1 MGVIIMKFKWMM
13 LAVFLVCLFA
23 ISAVGAADNATN
35 DTGLAENTAN
45 ETIIENQIID
55 DSDSD
60 MKSAGNSLE
69 ISDFPDDELKGEEV
83 NLTVEHKK
91 IMTKDDRLDV
101 SLSELDGI
109 ISILVDGKEVYHDD
123 DFWFG
128 SFSLEDLYLEG
139 DYGNHTLEVKYL
151 GNRYN
156 PTSYNSTFY
165 YSYVDLYADSD
176 GYINIDSEEEMSA
189 KLYLDGDLIYDGK
202 IDEYTTV
209 SSKKLYLGY
218 IPNYTIV
225 TSGKGKYKSI
235 TLTGAL
241 DYRVSP
247 EIDVPSIVGKGDNR
261 YIEVTMPPDANGNLK
276 VYLNDIDVNASFE
289 NGKSIIPL
297 NGLDIGEYDVH
308 ITYDSDIKYGSYDYD
323 YYNMKVTYNPHFKIT
338 LPTVAYLTDST
349 ITFTGSKD
357 VEGKISIYV
366 DWSDKIFK
374 GDYKNGIAK
383 IKIFDEH
390 SGPKTYSYKFEGMY
404 NGEKFEY
411 DGQFNVTLIL
421 CDVLLPKTV
430 YSELPFEATFTGPQS
445 MNGYLDCSYGSG
457 GNVKKGKATL
467 TIDGLKAGVKTIDYY
482 FTDSNGN
489 NFYRSSFNVDVIKLP
504 INVSLPKTVYAGH
517 SFKATFIGPQ
527 SMNGAIISS
536 YFKDDY
542 VNVRKGKATMTVNG
556 LKAGVKTIDYYFTDS
571 KGHTVYLSFKV
582 NVIKPPIIK
591 ANDFKKMY
599 SSKKVYQIRIKDGN
613 GKYVGAGK
621 KVKFVF
627 YPSIIYDFDLVNRK
641 PITKIS
647 KTDKNGYVKA
657 DFNLKPG
664 EYKVKIKYKTETVT
678 KKYIVNCIIK
688 VNEIINPNLKK
699 TGKASVTAK
708 KFVFG
713 ATLKKVDGKYLAGK
727 KVKMTFYRQYYN
739 GKLNHHYYGKL
750 SKMKTV
756 TLKTNKKGIAKIIY
770 KNLPFKVTKNQLEGE
785 TILVALTYLKE
796 TRWVNLQV
804 YSLSPKRYYF
814 S

>member
-1 MGVIIMKFKWMM
+1 MKFKWMM

-35 DTGLAENTAN
+35 DTGLAEKTVDEAVIDNG
-45 ETIIENQIID
+45 IID

-60 MKSAGNSLE
+60 MKSAGDSLE
-69 ISDFPDDELKGEEV
+69 ISDFPDDELNGEDV

-91 IMTKDDRLDV
+91 IMTKYDRLDV

-151 GNRYN
+151 GNQYN

-247 EIDVPSIVGKGDNR
+247 EIDVPSTVGKGDDK
-261 YIEVTMPPDANGNLK
+261 YIKVTMAPDANGNLK

-289 NGKSIIPL
+289 NGKSVIPL
-297 NGLDIGEYDVH
+297 NGLDIGDYDVH
-308 ITYDSDIKYGSYDYD
+308 IIYDSDGKYESYDGD
-323 YYNMKVTYNPHFKIT
+323 YYHVKVTYNPDFKIT
-338 LPTVAYLTDST
+338 IPSVAYLTDST
-349 ITFTGSKD
+349 VTFTGSKD

-430 YSELPFEATFTGPQS
+430 YAGHSFKATFTGPQS
-445 MNGYLDCSYGSG
+445 MNGYLDCSYGYG

-467 TIDGLKAGVKTIDYY
+467 TIDGLKAGVKTIKYD
-482 FTDSNGN
+482 
-489 NFYRSSFNVDVIKLP
+489 
-504 INVSLPKTVYAGH
+504 
-517 SFKATFIGPQ
+517 
-527 SMNGAIISS
+527 
-536 YFKDDY
+536 
-542 VNVRKGKATMTVNG
+542 
-556 LKAGVKTIDYYFTDS
+556 FTDS
-571 KGHTVYLSFKV
+571 KGNIFYSSFKV
-582 NVIKPPIIK
+582 NVIKPPVIK

-599 SSKKVYQIRIKDGN
+599 SSKKAYTVRILNNQSKSI
-613 GKYVGAGK
+613 GAGK
-621 KVKFVF
+621 TVTFYLYKAGKVAA
-627 YPSIIYDFDLVNRK
+627 
-641 PITKIS
+641 TKTS
-647 KTDKNGYVKA
+647 KTDSRGYAKVN
-657 DFNLKPG
+657 FNVVAG
-664 EYKVKIKYKTETVT
+664 TYKVKTKYGPTAVT
-678 KKYIVNCIIK
+678 KKYTVKPILSFKEVHK
-688 VNEIINPNLKK
+688 YKYFRSGL
-699 TGKASVTAK
+699 SQLVTAK
-708 KFVFG
+708 NFVFQ
-713 ATLKKVDGKYLAGK
+713 AALKKVDGKYLKGK
-727 KVKMTFYRQYYN
+727 KVQITFYRQNKN
-739 GKLNHHYYGKL
+739 GKLFKAYSTTKKTD
-750 SKMKTV
+750 SKGVVKFTY
-756 TLKTNKKGIAKIIY
+756 NR
-770 KNLPFKVTKNQLEGE
+770 LPFKISSRELEGLL
-785 TILVALTYLKE
+785 IGVKISYQKE
-796 TRWVNLQV
+796 NKWGTLNVGSQ
-804 YSLSPKRYYF
+804 SPPKYYF
-814 S
+814 LDGW

>member
-23 ISAVGAADNATN
+23 ISAVSAADNATN
-35 DTGLAENTAN
+35 DTGLAEKTAD
-45 ETIIENQIID
+45 EAIIDNQIID

-60 MKSAGNSLE
+60 MKSAGDSLE
-69 ISDFPDDELKGEEV
+69 ISDFPDDELKGADV

-91 IMTKDDRLDV
+91 VMTKYDRLDV

-151 GNRYN
+151 GNQYN

-247 EIDVPSIVGKGDNR
+247 EIDVPSTVGKGDDKF
-261 YIEVTMPPDANGNLK
+261 IKVTLPPDANGNLK

-289 NGKSIIPL
+289 NGKSVIPL
-297 NGLDIGEYDVH
+297 NGLDIGDYDVH
-308 ITYDSDIKYGSYDYD
+308 IIYDSDGKYESYDGD
-323 YYNMKVTYNPHFKIT
+323 YYHVKVTYNPHFKIT
-338 LPTVAYLTDST
+338 IPSVAYLTDST
-349 ITFTGSKD
+349 VTFTGSKD

-390 SGPKTYSYKFEGMY
+390 SGPKTYSYKFEGTY

-411 DGQFNVTLIL
+411 NGEFKVTLT
-421 CDVLLPKTV
+421 LLT
-430 YSELPFEATFTGPQS
+430 
-445 MNGYLDCSYGSG
+445 
-457 GNVKKGKATL
+457 
-467 TIDGLKAGVKTIDYY
+467 
-482 FTDSNGN
+482 
-489 NFYRSSFNVDVIKLP
+489 
-504 INVSLPKTVYAGH
+504 VSLPKTVYAGH

-527 SMNGAIISS
+527 SMNGFLDTS
-536 YFKDDY
+536 YGEYGTD
-542 VNVRKGKATMTVNG
+542 VRDGKATLTIKS
-556 LKAGVKTIDYYFTDS
+556 LKAGVKTIKYDFTDS
-571 KGHTVYLSFKV
+571 KGNIFYSSFKV
-582 NVIKPPIIK
+582 NVIKPPVIK

-599 SSKKVYQIRIKDGN
+599 SSKKAYTVRILNNQSKSI
-613 GKYVGAGK
+613 GAGK
-621 KVKFVF
+621 TVTFYLYKAGKVAA
-627 YPSIIYDFDLVNRK
+627 
-641 PITKIS
+641 TKTS
-647 KTDKNGYVKA
+647 KTDSRGYAKVNFNVVAGTYNVKT
-657 DFNLKPG
+657 
-664 EYKVKIKYKTETVT
+664 KYGPTAVT
-678 KKYIVNCIIK
+678 KKYTVKPILSFKEVHK
-688 VNEIINPNLKK
+688 YKYFRSGL
-699 TGKASVTAK
+699 SQLVTAK
-708 KFVFG
+708 NFVFL
-713 ATLKKVDGKYLAGK
+713 AALKKVDGKYLKGK
-727 KVKMTFYRQYYN
+727 KVQITFYRQNKN
-739 GKLNHHYYGKL
+739 GKLFKAYSTTKKTD
-750 SKMKTV
+750 SKGVVKFTY
-756 TLKTNKKGIAKIIY
+756 NR
-770 KNLPFKVTKNQLEGE
+770 LPFKISSSELEGLL
-785 TILVALTYLKE
+785 IGVKISYQKE
-796 TRWVNLQV
+796 NKWGTLNVGSQ
-804 YSLSPKRYYF
+804 SPPKYYF
-814 S
+814 LDGW

>member
-1 MGVIIMKFKWMM
+1 MKFKWMM

-23 ISAVGAADNATN
+23 ISAVSAADNATN
-35 DTGLAENTAN
+35 DTGLAEKTAD
-45 ETIIENQIID
+45 EAIIDNQIID

-60 MKSAGNSLE
+60 MKSAGDSLE
-69 ISDFPDDELKGEEV
+69 ISDFPDDELKGADV

-91 IMTKDDRLDV
+91 VMTKYDRLDV
-101 SLSELDGI
+101 SLSEWHGI

-123 DFWFG
+123 YFWFK

-151 GNRYN
+151 GNQYN

-247 EIDVPSIVGKGDNR
+247 EIDVPSTVGKGDDK
-261 YIEVTMPPDANGNLK
+261 YIKVTLPPDANGNLK

-289 NGKSIIPL
+289 NGKSVISL
-297 NGLDIGEYDVH
+297 NGLDIGDYNVR
-308 ITYDSDIKYGSYDYD
+308 IVYDSDIKYGSYDGD
-323 YYNMKVTYNPHFKIT
+323 YYHVKVTYNPHFKIT
-338 LPTVAYLTDST
+338 IPSVAYLTDST
-349 ITFTGSKD
+349 VTFTGSKD

-430 YSELPFEATFTGPQS
+430 YAGHSFKATFTGPQS
-445 MNGYLDCSYGSG
+445 MNGYLDCSYGYG

-467 TIDGLKAGVKTIDYY
+467 TIDGLKAGVKTIKYD
-482 FTDSNGN
+482 
-489 NFYRSSFNVDVIKLP
+489 
-504 INVSLPKTVYAGH
+504 
-517 SFKATFIGPQ
+517 
-527 SMNGAIISS
+527 
-536 YFKDDY
+536 
-542 VNVRKGKATMTVNG
+542 
-556 LKAGVKTIDYYFTDS
+556 FTDS
-571 KGHTVYLSFKV
+571 KGNIFYSSFKV
-582 NVIKPPIIK
+582 NVIKPPVIK

-599 SSKKVYQIRIKDGN
+599 SSKKAYTVRILNNQSKSI
-613 GKYVGAGK
+613 GAGK
-621 KVKFVF
+621 TVTFYLYKAGKVAA
-627 YPSIIYDFDLVNRK
+627 
-641 PITKIS
+641 TKTS
-647 KTDKNGYVKA
+647 KTDSRGYAKVNFNVVAGTYNVKT
-657 DFNLKPG
+657 
-664 EYKVKIKYKTETVT
+664 KYGPTAVT
-678 KKYIVNCIIK
+678 KKYTVKPILSFKEVHK
-688 VNEIINPNLKK
+688 YKYFRSGL
-699 TGKASVTAK
+699 SQLVTAK
-708 KFVFG
+708 NFVFL
-713 ATLKKVDGKYLAGK
+713 AALKKVDGKYLKGK
-727 KVKMTFYRQYYN
+727 KVQITFYRQNKN
-739 GKLNHHYYGKL
+739 GKLFKAYSTTKKTD
-750 SKMKTV
+750 SKGVVKFTY
-756 TLKTNKKGIAKIIY
+756 NR
-770 KNLPFKVTKNQLEGE
+770 LPFKISSSELEGLL
-785 TILVALTYLKE
+785 IGVKISYQKE
-796 TRWVNLQV
+796 NKWGTLNVGSQ
-804 YSLSPKRYYF
+804 SPPKYYF
-814 S
+814 LDGW

>member
-1 MGVIIMKFKWMM
+1 MKFKWMM

-23 ISAVGAADNATN
+23 ISAVSAADNATN
-35 DTGLAENTAN
+35 DTGLAEKTAD
-45 ETIIENQIID
+45 EAIIDNQIID

-60 MKSAGNSLE
+60 MKSAGDSLE
-69 ISDFPDDELKGEEV
+69 ISDFPDDELKGADV

-91 IMTKDDRLDV
+91 VMTKYDRLDV
-101 SLSELDGI
+101 SLSEWHGI

-123 DFWFG
+123 YFWFK

-151 GNRYN
+151 GNQYN

-247 EIDVPSIVGKGDNR
+247 EIDVPSTVGKGDDK
-261 YIEVTMPPDANGNLK
+261 YIKVTLPPDANGNLK

-289 NGKSIIPL
+289 NGKSVISL
-297 NGLDIGEYDVH
+297 NGLDIGDYNVR
-308 ITYDSDIKYGSYDYD
+308 IVYDSDIKYGSYDGD
-323 YYNMKVTYNPHFKIT
+323 YYHVKVTYNPHFKIT
-338 LPTVAYLTDST
+338 IPSVAYLTDST
-349 ITFTGSKD
+349 VTFTGSKD

-390 SGPKTYSYKFEGMY
+390 SGPKTYSYKFEGTY

-411 DGQFNVTLIL
+411 NGEFKVTLT
-421 CDVLLPKTV
+421 LLT
-430 YSELPFEATFTGPQS
+430 
-445 MNGYLDCSYGSG
+445 
-457 GNVKKGKATL
+457 
-467 TIDGLKAGVKTIDYY
+467 
-482 FTDSNGN
+482 
-489 NFYRSSFNVDVIKLP
+489 
-504 INVSLPKTVYAGH
+504 VSLPKTVYAGH

-527 SMNGAIISS
+527 SMNGFLDTS
-536 YFKDDY
+536 YGEYGTD
-542 VNVRKGKATMTVNG
+542 VRDGKATLTIKS
-556 LKAGVKTIDYYFTDS
+556 LKAGVKTIKYDFTDS
-571 KGHTVYLSFKV
+571 KGNIFYSSFKV
-582 NVIKPPIIK
+582 NVIKPPVIK

-727 KVKMTFYRQYYN
+727 KVKMTFYRQYYK

-804 YSLSPKRYYF
+804 YSLSPKIYYF

>member
-1 MGVIIMKFKWMM
+1 MKFKWMM

-35 DTGLAENTAN
+35 DTGLAEKTVDEAVIDNG
-45 ETIIENQIID
+45 IID

-60 MKSAGNSLE
+60 MKSAGDSLE
-69 ISDFPDDELKGEEV
+69 ISDFPDDELNGEDV

-91 IMTKDDRLDV
+91 IMTKYDRLDV

-151 GNRYN
+151 GNQYN

-247 EIDVPSIVGKGDNR
+247 EIDVPSTVGKGDDK
-261 YIEVTMPPDANGNLK
+261 YIKVTLPPDANGNLK

-289 NGKSIIPL
+289 NGKSVIPL
-297 NGLDIGEYDVH
+297 NGLDIGDYDVH
-308 ITYDSDIKYGSYDYD
+308 IIYDSDGKYESYDGD
-323 YYNMKVTYNPHFKIT
+323 YYHVKVTYNPDFKIT
-338 LPTVAYLTDST
+338 IPSVAYLTDST
-349 ITFTGSKD
+349 VTFTGSKD

-390 SGPKTYSYKFEGMY
+390 SGPKTYSYKFEGTY

-411 DGQFNVTLIL
+411 NGEFKVTLT
-421 CDVLLPKTV
+421 LLT
-430 YSELPFEATFTGPQS
+430 
-445 MNGYLDCSYGSG
+445 
-457 GNVKKGKATL
+457 
-467 TIDGLKAGVKTIDYY
+467 
-482 FTDSNGN
+482 
-489 NFYRSSFNVDVIKLP
+489 
-504 INVSLPKTVYAGH
+504 VSLPKTVYAGH

-527 SMNGAIISS
+527 SMNGFLDTS
-536 YFKDDY
+536 YGEYGTD
-542 VNVRKGKATMTVNG
+542 VRDGKATLTIKS
-556 LKAGVKTIDYYFTDS
+556 LKAGVKTIKYDFTDS
-571 KGHTVYLSFKV
+571 KGNIFYSSFKV
-582 NVIKPPIIK
+582 NVIKPPVIK

-727 KVKMTFYRQYYN
+727 KVKMTFYRQYYK

-804 YSLSPKRYYF
+804 YSLSPKIYYF

>member
-23 ISAVGAADNATN
+23 ISAVSAADNATN
-35 DTGLAENTAN
+35 DTGLAEKTAD
-45 ETIIENQIID
+45 EAIIDNQIID

-60 MKSAGNSLE
+60 MKSAGDSLE
-69 ISDFPDDELKGEEV
+69 ISDFPDDELNGEDV

-91 IMTKDDRLDV
+91 IMTKYDRLDV

-151 GNRYN
+151 GNQYN

-247 EIDVPSIVGKGDNR
+247 EIDVPSTVGKGDDKF
-261 YIEVTMPPDANGNLK
+261 IKVTLPPDANGNLK

-289 NGKSIIPL
+289 NGKSVISL
-297 NGLDIGEYDVH
+297 NGLDIGDYNVR
-308 ITYDSDIKYGSYDYD
+308 IVYDSDIKYGSYDGD
-323 YYNMKVTYNPHFKIT
+323 YYHVKVTYNPDFKIT
-338 LPTVAYLTDST
+338 IPSVAYLTDST
-349 ITFTGSKD
+349 VTFTGSKD

-430 YSELPFEATFTGPQS
+430 YAGHSFKATFTGPQS
-445 MNGYLDCSYGSG
+445 MNGYLDCSYGYG

-467 TIDGLKAGVKTIDYY
+467 TIDGLKAGVKTIKYD
-482 FTDSNGN
+482 
-489 NFYRSSFNVDVIKLP
+489 
-504 INVSLPKTVYAGH
+504 
-517 SFKATFIGPQ
+517 
-527 SMNGAIISS
+527 
-536 YFKDDY
+536 
-542 VNVRKGKATMTVNG
+542 
-556 LKAGVKTIDYYFTDS
+556 FTDS
-571 KGHTVYLSFKV
+571 KGNIFYSSFKV
-582 NVIKPPIIK
+582 NVIKPPVIK

-599 SSKKVYQIRIKDGN
+599 SSKKAYTVRILNNQSKSI
-613 GKYVGAGK
+613 GAGK
-621 KVKFVF
+621 TVTFYLYKAGKVAA
-627 YPSIIYDFDLVNRK
+627 
-641 PITKIS
+641 TKTS
-647 KTDKNGYVKA
+647 KTDSRGYAKVNFNVVAGTYNVKT
-657 DFNLKPG
+657 
-664 EYKVKIKYKTETVT
+664 KYGPTAVT
-678 KKYIVNCIIK
+678 KKYTVKPILSFKEVHK
-688 VNEIINPNLKK
+688 YKYFRSGL
-699 TGKASVTAK
+699 SQLVTAK
-708 KFVFG
+708 NFVFL
-713 ATLKKVDGKYLAGK
+713 AALKKVDGKYLKGK
-727 KVKMTFYRQYYN
+727 KVQITFYRQNKN
-739 GKLNHHYYGKL
+739 GKLFKAYSTTKKTD
-750 SKMKTV
+750 SKGVVKFTY
-756 TLKTNKKGIAKIIY
+756 NR
-770 KNLPFKVTKNQLEGE
+770 LPFKISSSELEGLL
-785 TILVALTYLKE
+785 IGVKISYQKE
-796 TRWVNLQV
+796 NKWGTLNVGSQ
-804 YSLSPKRYYF
+804 SPPKYYF
-814 S
+814 LDGW

>member
-1 MGVIIMKFKWMM
+1 MKFKWMM

-35 DTGLAENTAN
+35 DTGLAEKTVDEAVIDNG
-45 ETIIENQIID
+45 IID

-60 MKSAGNSLE
+60 MKSAGDSLE
-69 ISDFPDDELKGEEV
+69 ISDFPDDELNGEDV

-91 IMTKDDRLDV
+91 IMTKYDRLDV

-151 GNRYN
+151 GNQYN

-247 EIDVPSIVGKGDNR
+247 EIDVPSTVGKGDDK
-261 YIEVTMPPDANGNLK
+261 YIKVTLPPDANGNLK

-289 NGKSIIPL
+289 NGKSVISL
-297 NGLDIGEYDVH
+297 NGLDIGDYNVR
-308 ITYDSDIKYGSYDYD
+308 IVYDSDIKYGSYDGD
-323 YYNMKVTYNPHFKIT
+323 YYHVKVTYNPHFKIT
-338 LPTVAYLTDST
+338 IPSVAYLTDST
-349 ITFTGSKD
+349 VTFTGSKD

-430 YSELPFEATFTGPQS
+430 Y
-445 MNGYLDCSYGSG
+445 
-457 GNVKKGKATL
+457 
-467 TIDGLKAGVKTIDYY
+467 
-482 FTDSNGN
+482 
-489 NFYRSSFNVDVIKLP
+489 
-504 INVSLPKTVYAGH
+504 AGH

-527 SMNGAIISS
+527 SMNGFLDTS
-536 YFKDDY
+536 YGEYGTD
-542 VNVRKGKATMTVNG
+542 VRDGKATLTIKS
-556 LKAGVKTIDYYFTDS
+556 LKAGVKTIKYDFTDS
-571 KGHTVYLSFKV
+571 KGNIFYSSFKV
-582 NVIKPPIIK
+582 NVIKPPVIK

-727 KVKMTFYRQYYN
+727 KVKMTFYRQYYK

-804 YSLSPKRYYF
+804 YSLSPKIYYF

>member
-1 MGVIIMKFKWMM
+1 MKFKWMM

-23 ISAVGAADNATN
+23 ISAVGAAGNATN
-35 DTGLAENTAN
+35 DTALVEKTADEAVIDN
-45 ETIIENQIID
+45 GIID

-69 ISDFPDDELKGEEV
+69 ISDFPDDELKGEDV

-189 KLYLDGDLIYDGK
+189 RLYLDGDLIYDGK

-225 TSGKGKYKSI
+225 TSGKGKYKSL

-247 EIDVPSIVGKGDNR
+247 EIDVPSTVSKGDDKF
-261 YIEVTMPPDANGNLK
+261 IKVTLPPDANGNLK

-289 NGKSIIPL
+289 NGKSVIPL
-297 NGLDIGEYDVH
+297 NGLDIGDYNVR
-308 ITYDSDIKYGSYDYD
+308 IVYDSDSKYESYDGD
-323 YYNMKVTYNPHFKIT
+323 YYHVKVTYNPNLKIT
-338 LPTVAYLTDST
+338 VPSVAYLTDST

-357 VEGKISIYV
+357 VDGKISIYV
-366 DWSDKIFK
+366 DSIFKTFK

-383 IKIFDEH
+383 IKIFDEK
-390 SGPKTYSYKFEGMY
+390 SGPKTYQYKFEGTY

-411 DGQFNVTLIL
+411 NGEFKVTLTL
-421 CDVLLPKTV
+421 FNVLLPKTV
-430 YSELPFEATFTGPQS
+430 YEGHSFKTTFTGPQS
-445 MNGYLDCSYGSG
+445 MNGFLDTSYGEYG
-457 GNVKKGKATL
+457 TDVRDGKATL
-467 TIDGLKAGVKTIDYY
+467 TIKSLKAGVKTIKYD
-482 FTDSNGN
+482 
-489 NFYRSSFNVDVIKLP
+489 
-504 INVSLPKTVYAGH
+504 
-517 SFKATFIGPQ
+517 
-527 SMNGAIISS
+527 
-536 YFKDDY
+536 
-542 VNVRKGKATMTVNG
+542 
-556 LKAGVKTIDYYFTDS
+556 FTDS
-571 KGHTVYLSFKV
+571 KGNIFYSSFKL
-582 NVIKPPIIK
+582 NVIKPPVIK

-599 SSKKVYQIRIKDGN
+599 TSKKAYTVRILNNQSKSI
-613 GKYVGAGK
+613 GAGK
-621 KVKFVF
+621 TVTF
-627 YPSIIYDFDLVNRK
+627 YFYKNGKIK
-641 PITKIS
+641 ATKTS
-647 KTDKNGYVKA
+647 KTDSKGYAKVN
-657 DFNLKPG
+657 FNVVAG
-664 EYKVKIKYKTETVT
+664 TYKVKTKYGPTAVT
-678 KKYIVNCIIK
+678 KKYTVKPILSFKEVHK
-688 VNEIINPNLKK
+688 YKYFRPGL
-699 TGKASVTAK
+699 SQLVTAK
-708 KFVFG
+708 NFVFQ
-713 ATLKKVDGKYLAGK
+713 ATLKKVDGKYLKGK
-727 KVKMTFYRQYYN
+727 KVKITFYRQNKN
-739 GKLNHHYYGKL
+739 GKLFKAYSTTKKTD
-750 SKMKTV
+750 SKGVVKFTY
-756 TLKTNKKGIAKIIY
+756 NR
-770 KNLPFKVTKNQLEGE
+770 LPFKISSRELEGLL
-785 TILVALTYLKE
+785 IGVKISYQKE
-796 TRWVNLQV
+796 NKWGTLNVGSQ
-804 YSLSPKRYYF
+804 SPPKYYF
-814 S
+814 LDGW

>member
-1 MGVIIMKFKWMM
+1 MKFKWMM

-35 DTGLAENTAN
+35 DTGLAEKTADEAVIDN
-45 ETIIENQIID
+45 GIID

-60 MKSAGNSLE
+60 MKSAGDSLE

-91 IMTKDDRLDV
+91 IMTEDDRLDV

-151 GNRYN
+151 GNQYN

-247 EIDVPSIVGKGDNR
+247 EIDVPSTVGKGDDK
-261 YIEVTMPPDANGNLK
+261 YIKVTLPPDANGNLK

-289 NGKSIIPL
+289 NGKSVIPL
-297 NGLDIGEYDVH
+297 NGLDIGDYKVR
-308 ITYDSDIKYGSYDYD
+308 IVYDSDSKYESYERD
-323 YYNMKVTYNPHFKIT
+323 YYHVKVTYNPHFKIT
-338 LPTVAYLTDST
+338 IPSVAYLTEST

-366 DWSDKIFK
+366 DSIDKTFK

-390 SGPKTYSYKFEGMY
+390 SGPKTYQYKFEGTY

-411 DGQFNVTLIL
+411 NGEFKVTLA
-421 CDVLLPKTV
+421 LLT
-430 YSELPFEATFTGPQS
+430 
-445 MNGYLDCSYGSG
+445 
-457 GNVKKGKATL
+457 
-467 TIDGLKAGVKTIDYY
+467 
-482 FTDSNGN
+482 
-489 NFYRSSFNVDVIKLP
+489 
-504 INVSLPKTVYAGH
+504 VSLPKTVYAGH

-527 SMNGAIISS
+527 SMNGQIDSE
-536 YFKDDY
+536 YFKGSFVD
-542 VNVRKGKATMTVNG
+542 VRKGKATVTING
-556 LKAGVKTIDYYFTDS
+556 LKAGVKTIKYDFTDS
-571 KGHTVYLSFKV
+571 KGNIFYSSFKV
-582 NVIKPPIIK
+582 NVIKPPVIK
-591 ANDFKKMY
+591 ASDFKTLY
-599 SSKKVYQIRIKDGN
+599 TSKKAYQVRILYNQSKSI
-613 GKYVGAGK
+613 GAGK
-621 KVKFVF
+621 TVTF
-627 YPSIIYDFDLVNRK
+627 YFY
-641 PITKIS
+641 
-647 KTDKNGYVKA
+647 KNG
-657 DFNLKPG
+657 
-664 EYKVKIKYKTETVT
+664 KIKATKT
-678 KKYIVNCIIK
+678 
-688 VNEIINPNLKK
+688 
-699 TGKASVTAK
+699 S
-708 KFVFG
+708 
-713 ATLKKVDGKYLAGK
+713 
-727 KVKMTFYRQYYN
+727 
-739 GKLNHHYYGKL
+739 
-750 SKMKTV
+750 
-756 TLKTNKKGIAKIIY
+756 
-770 KNLPFKVTKNQLEGE
+770 
-785 TILVALTYLKE
+785 
-796 TRWVNLQV
+796 
-804 YSLSPKRYYF
+804 
-814 S
+814 

>member
-1 MGVIIMKFKWMM
+1 MKFKWMM

-35 DTGLAENTAN
+35 DTGLAEKTAN
-45 ETIIENQIID
+45 EAAIENQIID

-69 ISDFPDDELKGEEV
+69 ISDFPDDELKGEDV

-202 IDEYTTV
+202 IDEYNTV

-225 TSGKGKYKSI
+225 TSGKGKYKSL

-247 EIDVPSIVGKGDNR
+247 EIDVPSMMGEGDDK
-261 YIEVTMPPDANGNLK
+261 YIRFTLPPDANGNLK

-289 NGKSIIPL
+289 NGKSVIPL
-297 NGLDIGEYDVH
+297 NALDIGDYRVR
-308 ITYDSDIKYGSYDYD
+308 IVYDSDSKYESYERD
-323 YYNMKVTYNPHFKIT
+323 YYHVKVTYNPDFKIT

-357 VEGKISIYV
+357 VEGKISINT
-366 DWSDKIFK
+366 DMIDGTFK

-383 IKIFDEH
+383 IKIFDEY

-411 DGQFNVTLIL
+411 NGEFNITLTTL
-421 CDVLLPKTV
+421 CNVLLPKTV
-430 YSELPFEATFTGPQS
+430 YSELPFEVTFTGPQS
-445 MNGYLDCSYGSG
+445 MNGYLDCSYGFG

-467 TIDGLKAGVKTIDYY
+467 TINGLKAGVKTIKYD
-482 FTDSNGN
+482 FTDSKQNT
-489 NFYRSSFNVDVIKLP
+489 FYSSFNVDVIKLP

-517 SFKATFIGPQ
+517 SFKATFTCPQ
-527 SMNGAIISS
+527 SMNGQISSS

-542 VNVRKGKATMTVNG
+542 VDVRKGQATMTVNA
-556 LKAGVKTIDYYFTDS
+556 LKAGVKTIKYEFTDS
-571 KGHTVYLSFKV
+571 HWNTVDLSFKV
-582 NVIKPPIIK
+582 NVIKPPVIK

-599 SSKKVYQIRIKDGN
+599 SSKKAYTVRILNNQSKSI
-613 GKYVGAGK
+613 GAGK
-621 KVKFVF
+621 TVTF
-627 YPSIIYDFDLVNRK
+627 YFYKNGKIK
-641 PITKIS
+641 ATKTS
-647 KTDKNGYVKA
+647 KTDSRGYAKVN
-657 DFNLKPG
+657 FNVVAG
-664 EYKVKIKYKTETVT
+664 TYKVKTKYGPTAVT
-678 KKYIVNCIIK
+678 KKYTVKPILSFKEVHK
-688 VNEIINPNLKK
+688 YKYFRPGL
-699 TGKASVTAK
+699 SQLVTAK
-708 KFVFG
+708 NFVFQ
-713 ATLKKVDGKYLAGK
+713 ATLKKVDGKYLKGK
-727 KVKMTFYRQYYN
+727 KVKITFYRQNKN
-739 GKLNHHYYGKL
+739 GKLFKAYSTTKKTD
-750 SKMKTV
+750 SKGVVKFTY
-756 TLKTNKKGIAKIIY
+756 NR
-770 KNLPFKVTKNQLEGE
+770 LPFKISSRELEGLL
-785 TILVALTYLKE
+785 IGVKISYQKE
-796 TRWVNLQV
+796 NKWGTLNVGSQ
-804 YSLSPKRYYF
+804 SPPKYYF
-814 S
+814 LDGW

>member
-1 MGVIIMKFKWMM
+1 MKFKWMM

-35 DTGLAENTAN
+35 DTGLAEKTVDEAVIDNG
-45 ETIIENQIID
+45 IID

-60 MKSAGNSLE
+60 MKSAGDSLE
-69 ISDFPDDELKGEEV
+69 ISDFPDDELKGADV

-91 IMTKDDRLDV
+91 VMTKYDRLDV
-101 SLSELDGI
+101 SLSEWHGI

-123 DFWFG
+123 YFWFK

-151 GNRYN
+151 GNQYN

-247 EIDVPSIVGKGDNR
+247 EIDVPSTVGKGDDK
-261 YIEVTMPPDANGNLK
+261 YIKVTLPPDANGNLK

-289 NGKSIIPL
+289 NGKSVISL
-297 NGLDIGEYDVH
+297 NGLDIGDYNVR
-308 ITYDSDIKYGSYDYD
+308 IVYDSDIKYGSYDGD
-323 YYNMKVTYNPHFKIT
+323 YYHVKVTYNPHFKIT
-338 LPTVAYLTDST
+338 IPSVAYLTDST
-349 ITFTGSKD
+349 VTFTGSKD

-390 SGPKTYSYKFEGMY
+390 SGPKTYSYKFEGTY

-411 DGQFNVTLIL
+411 NGEFKVTLT
-421 CDVLLPKTV
+421 LLT
-430 YSELPFEATFTGPQS
+430 
-445 MNGYLDCSYGSG
+445 
-457 GNVKKGKATL
+457 
-467 TIDGLKAGVKTIDYY
+467 
-482 FTDSNGN
+482 
-489 NFYRSSFNVDVIKLP
+489 
-504 INVSLPKTVYAGH
+504 VSLPKTVYAGH

-527 SMNGAIISS
+527 SMNGFLDTS
-536 YFKDDY
+536 YGEYGTD
-542 VNVRKGKATMTVNG
+542 VRDGKATLTIKS
-556 LKAGVKTIDYYFTDS
+556 LKAGVKTIKYDFTDS
-571 KGHTVYLSFKV
+571 KGNIFYSSFKV
-582 NVIKPPIIK
+582 NVIKPPVIK

-727 KVKMTFYRQYYN
+727 KVKMTFYRQYYK

-804 YSLSPKRYYF
+804 YSLSPKIYYF

>member
-1 MGVIIMKFKWMM
+1 MKFKWMM

-23 ISAVGAADNATN
+23 ISAVSAADNATN
-35 DTGLAENTAN
+35 DTGLAEKTAD
-45 ETIIENQIID
+45 EAIIDNQIID

-60 MKSAGNSLE
+60 MKSAGDSLE
-69 ISDFPDDELKGEEV
+69 ISDFPDDELKGADV

-91 IMTKDDRLDV
+91 VMTKYDRLDV

-151 GNRYN
+151 GNQYN

-247 EIDVPSIVGKGDNR
+247 EIDVPSTVGKGDDKF
-261 YIEVTMPPDANGNLK
+261 IKVTLPPDANGNLK

-289 NGKSIIPL
+289 NGKSVISL
-297 NGLDIGEYDVH
+297 NGLDIGDYNVR
-308 ITYDSDIKYGSYDYD
+308 IVYDSDIKYGSYDGD
-323 YYNMKVTYNPHFKIT
+323 YYHVKVTYNPHFKIT
-338 LPTVAYLTDST
+338 IPSVAYLTDST
-349 ITFTGSKD
+349 VTFTGSKD

-430 YSELPFEATFTGPQS
+430 YAGHSFKATFTGPQS
-445 MNGYLDCSYGSG
+445 MNGYLDCSYGYG

-467 TIDGLKAGVKTIDYY
+467 TIDGLKAGVKTIKYD
-482 FTDSNGN
+482 
-489 NFYRSSFNVDVIKLP
+489 
-504 INVSLPKTVYAGH
+504 
-517 SFKATFIGPQ
+517 
-527 SMNGAIISS
+527 
-536 YFKDDY
+536 
-542 VNVRKGKATMTVNG
+542 
-556 LKAGVKTIDYYFTDS
+556 FTDS
-571 KGHTVYLSFKV
+571 KGNIFYSSFKV
-582 NVIKPPIIK
+582 NVIKPPVIK

-727 KVKMTFYRQYYN
+727 KVKMTFYRQYYK

-804 YSLSPKRYYF
+804 YSLSPKIYYF

>member
-1 MGVIIMKFKWMM
+1 M

-35 DTGLAENTAN
+35 DTGLAEKTAN
-45 ETIIENQIID
+45 EAIIENQIID

-60 MKSAGNSLE
+60 MKSAGDSLE
-69 ISDFPDDELKGEEV
+69 ISDFPDDELKGEDV

-151 GNRYN
+151 GNQYN

-218 IPNYTIV
+218 VPNYTLV
-225 TSGKGKYKSI
+225 TSGKGKYNAI

-241 DYRVSP
+241 DYWVYP
-247 EIDVPSIVGKGDNR
+247 KIDVPSTVGKGDDK
-261 YIEVTMPPDANGNLK
+261 YIKVTMAPDACGNLK

-289 NGKSIIPL
+289 NGKSVIPL
-297 NGLDIGEYDVH
+297 NGLDIGEYDVQ

-482 FTDSNGN
+482 FTDSNMN
-489 NFYRSSFNVDVIKLP
+489 TFYSSFNVDVIKLP

-517 SFKATFIGPQ
+517 SFKATFTGLQ
-527 SMNGAIISS
+527 SMNGKISSS

-542 VNVRKGKATMTVNG
+542 VDVRKGQATMTVNA
-556 LKAGVKTIDYYFTDS
+556 LKAGVKTIKYEFIDS
-571 KGHTVYLSFKV
+571 NWNTVYLSFKV
-582 NVIKPPIIK
+582 NVIKPPLIK

-599 SSKKVYQIRIKDGN
+599 TSKKAYTVRILNNQSKSI
-613 GKYVGAGK
+613 GAGK
-621 KVKFVF
+621 TVTF
-627 YPSIIYDFDLVNRK
+627 YFYKNGKIK
-641 PITKIS
+641 ATKTS
-647 KTDKNGYVKA
+647 KTDSRGYAKVN
-657 DFNLKPG
+657 FNVVAG
-664 EYKVKIKYKTETVT
+664 TYKVKTKYGPTAVT
-678 KKYIVNCIIK
+678 KKYTVKPILSFKEVRKHKIIRFG
-688 VNEIINPNLKK
+688 L
-699 TGKASVTAK
+699 SQLVTAK
-708 KFVFG
+708 NFVFQ
-713 ATLKKVDGKYLAGK
+713 AALKKVDGKYLKGK
-727 KVKMTFYRQYYN
+727 KVKITFYRQFA
-739 GKLNHHYYGKL
+739 GKEGYFKVYSATKKIN
-750 SKMKTV
+750 SKGVVKFTY
-756 TLKTNKKGIAKIIY
+756 KK
-770 KNLPFKVTKNQLEGE
+770 LPFKITSNELNGWIIAVK
-785 TILVALTYLKE
+785 ISYLKE
-796 TRWVNLQV
+796 NVLG
-804 YSLSPKRYYF
+804 SLNVGSQSPPKYYF
-814 S
+814 MKSEYPI

>member
-1 MGVIIMKFKWMM
+1 MKFKWMM

-35 DTGLAENTAN
+35 DTGLAEKTAN
-45 ETIIENQIID
+45 EAIIENQIID

-60 MKSAGNSLE
+60 MKSAGDSLE
-69 ISDFPDDELKGEEV
+69 ISDFPDDELKGEDV

-156 PTSYNSTFY
+156 PTSYNSTFFY
-165 YSYVDLYADSD
+165 TYVDLYADSD

-247 EIDVPSIVGKGDNR
+247 EIDVPSTVSKGDDK
-261 YIEVTMPPDANGNLK
+261 YIKVTLPPDANGNLK

-289 NGKSIIPL
+289 NGKSVIPL
-297 NGLDIGEYDVH
+297 NGLDIGDYDVH
-308 ITYDSDIKYGSYDYD
+308 IIYDSDGKYESYDYD
-323 YYNMKVTYNPHFKIT
+323 YYHVKVTYNPDFKIT
-338 LPTVAYLTDST
+338 LPTVAYLTEST

-357 VEGKISIYV
+357 VEGKISINTGMI
-366 DWSDKIFK
+366 DRTFK

-383 IKIFDEH
+383 IKIFDEE
-390 SGPKTYSYKFEGMY
+390 SGPKTYQYKFEGMY

-411 DGQFNVTLIL
+411 NGEFKVTLTL
-421 CDVLLPKTV
+421 
-430 YSELPFEATFTGPQS
+430 FT
-445 MNGYLDCSYGSG
+445 
-457 GNVKKGKATL
+457 
-467 TIDGLKAGVKTIDYY
+467 
-482 FTDSNGN
+482 
-489 NFYRSSFNVDVIKLP
+489 
-504 INVSLPKTVYAGH
+504 VSLPKTVYEGH
-517 SFKATFIGPQ
+517 SFKATFTGSQ
-527 SMNGAIISS
+527 SMNGQIDSE
-536 YFKDDY
+536 YFKDSFVD
-542 VNVRKGKATMTVNG
+542 VRKGQATVTING
-556 LKAGVKTIDYYFTDS
+556 LKAGVKTIKYDFTDS
-571 KGHTVYLSFKV
+571 KGNIFYSSFKV
-582 NVIKPPIIK
+582 NVIKPPVIK
-591 ANDFKKMY
+591 ANDFKTLY
-599 SSKKVYQIRIKDGN
+599 TSKKAYQVRILYNQSKSI
-613 GKYVGAGK
+613 GAGK
-621 KVKFVF
+621 TVTF
-627 YPSIIYDFDLVNRK
+627 YFYKNGKIK
-641 PITKIS
+641 ATKTS
-647 KTDKNGYVKA
+647 KTDSRGYAKVN
-657 DFNLKPG
+657 FNVVAG
-664 EYKVKIKYKTETVT
+664 EYKVKTKYGPTAVT
-678 KKYIVNCIIK
+678 KKYIVKPIIT
-688 VNEIINPNLKK
+688 INKI
-699 TGKASVTAK
+699 GKGNSRGMPKPVTAK

-713 ATLKKVDGKYLAGK
+713 ATLKKVDGKYLKGK
-727 KVKMTFYRQYYN
+727 KVKITFYRWDDN
-739 GKLNHHYYGKL
+739 DNRIKVKTLTKKIN
-750 SKMKTV
+750 SKGVVKV
-756 TLKTNKKGIAKIIY
+756 TYKKF
-770 KNLPFKVTKNQLEGE
+770 PFKIKYGGWYDGWFAV
-785 TILVALTYLKE
+785 VFSYLKE
-796 TRWVNLQV
+796 KGEATLYVK
-804 YSLSPKRYYF
+804 SASPIKYAYC
-814 S
+814 

>member
-1 MGVIIMKFKWMM
+1 MKFKWMM

-35 DTGLAENTAN
+35 DTGLAEKTVDEAVIDNG
-45 ETIIENQIID
+45 IID

-60 MKSAGNSLE
+60 MKSAGDSLE
-69 ISDFPDDELKGEEV
+69 ISDFPDDELNGEDV

-91 IMTKDDRLDV
+91 IMTKYDRLDV

-151 GNRYN
+151 GNQYN

-247 EIDVPSIVGKGDNR
+247 EIDVPSTVGKGDDK
-261 YIEVTMPPDANGNLK
+261 YIKVTLPPDANGNLK

-289 NGKSIIPL
+289 NGKSVISL
-297 NGLDIGEYDVH
+297 NGLDIGDYNVR
-308 ITYDSDIKYGSYDYD
+308 IVYDSDIKYGSYDGD
-323 YYNMKVTYNPHFKIT
+323 YYHVKVTYNPHFKIT
-338 LPTVAYLTDST
+338 IPSVAYLTDST
-349 ITFTGSKD
+349 VTFTGSKD

-430 YSELPFEATFTGPQS
+430 YAGHSFKATFTGPQS
-445 MNGYLDCSYGSG
+445 MNGYLDCSYGYG

-467 TIDGLKAGVKTIDYY
+467 TIDGLKAGVKTIKYD
-482 FTDSNGN
+482 
-489 NFYRSSFNVDVIKLP
+489 
-504 INVSLPKTVYAGH
+504 
-517 SFKATFIGPQ
+517 
-527 SMNGAIISS
+527 
-536 YFKDDY
+536 
-542 VNVRKGKATMTVNG
+542 
-556 LKAGVKTIDYYFTDS
+556 FTDS
-571 KGHTVYLSFKV
+571 KGNIFYSSFKV
-582 NVIKPPIIK
+582 NVIKPPVIK

-599 SSKKVYQIRIKDGN
+599 SSKKAYTVRILNNQSKSI
-613 GKYVGAGK
+613 GAGK
-621 KVKFVF
+621 TVTFYLYKAGKVAA
-627 YPSIIYDFDLVNRK
+627 
-641 PITKIS
+641 TKTS
-647 KTDKNGYVKA
+647 KTDSRGYAKVNFNVVAGTYNVKT
-657 DFNLKPG
+657 
-664 EYKVKIKYKTETVT
+664 KYGPTAVT
-678 KKYIVNCIIK
+678 KKYTVKPILSFKEVHK
-688 VNEIINPNLKK
+688 YKYFRSGL
-699 TGKASVTAK
+699 SQLVTAK
-708 KFVFG
+708 NFVFL
-713 ATLKKVDGKYLAGK
+713 AALKKVDGKYLKGK
-727 KVKMTFYRQYYN
+727 KVQITFYRQNKN
-739 GKLNHHYYGKL
+739 GKLFKAYSTTKKTD
-750 SKMKTV
+750 SKGVVKFTY
-756 TLKTNKKGIAKIIY
+756 NR
-770 KNLPFKVTKNQLEGE
+770 LPFKISSSELEGLL
-785 TILVALTYLKE
+785 IGVKISYQKE
-796 TRWVNLQV
+796 NKWGTLNVGSQ
-804 YSLSPKRYYF
+804 SPPKYYF
-814 S
+814 LDGW

>member
-1 MGVIIMKFKWMM
+1 MGSMGVIIMKFKWMM

-35 DTGLAENTAN
+35 DTGLAEKTAN
-45 ETIIENQIID
+45 EAIIENQIID

-60 MKSAGNSLE
+60 MKSAGDSLE
-69 ISDFPDDELKGEEV
+69 ISDFPDDELNGEDV

-91 IMTKDDRLDV
+91 IMTKDDRLYV

-151 GNRYN
+151 GNQYN

-247 EIDVPSIVGKGDNR
+247 EIDVPSTVGKGDDKF
-261 YIEVTMPPDANGNLK
+261 IKVTLPPDANGNLK

-289 NGKSIIPL
+289 NGKSVIPL
-297 NGLDIGEYDVH
+297 NGLDIGDYDVH
-308 ITYDSDIKYGSYDYD
+308 IIYDSDGKYESYDGD
-323 YYNMKVTYNPHFKIT
+323 YYHVKVTYNPDFKIT
-338 LPTVAYLTDST
+338 IPSVAYLTDST
-349 ITFTGSKD
+349 VTFTGSKD

-430 YSELPFEATFTGPQS
+430 YAGHSFKATFTGPQS
-445 MNGYLDCSYGSG
+445 MNGYLDCSYGYG

-467 TIDGLKAGVKTIDYY
+467 TIDGLKAGVKTIKYD
-482 FTDSNGN
+482 
-489 NFYRSSFNVDVIKLP
+489 
-504 INVSLPKTVYAGH
+504 
-517 SFKATFIGPQ
+517 
-527 SMNGAIISS
+527 
-536 YFKDDY
+536 
-542 VNVRKGKATMTVNG
+542 
-556 LKAGVKTIDYYFTDS
+556 FTDS
-571 KGHTVYLSFKV
+571 KGNIFYSSFKV
-582 NVIKPPIIK
+582 NVIKPPVIK

-599 SSKKVYQIRIKDGN
+599 SSKKAYQVRILINQSKSI
-613 GKYVGAGK
+613 GAGK
-621 KVKFVF
+621 TVTF
-627 YPSIIYDFDLVNRK
+627 YFYKNGKIK
-641 PITKIS
+641 ATKTS
-647 KTDKNGYVKA
+647 KTDSKGYAKVN
-657 DFNLKPG
+657 FNVVAG
-664 EYKVKIKYKTETVT
+664 TYKVKTKYGPTAVT
-678 KKYIVNCIIK
+678 KKYTVKPILSFKEVHK
-688 VNEIINPNLKK
+688 YKYFRSGL
-699 TGKASVTAK
+699 SQLVTAK
-708 KFVFG
+708 NFVFQ
-713 ATLKKVDGKYLAGK
+713 AALKKVDGKYLKGK
-727 KVKMTFYRQYYN
+727 KVQITFYRQNKN
-739 GKLNHHYYGKL
+739 GKLFKAYSTTKKTD
-750 SKMKTV
+750 SKGVVKFTY
-756 TLKTNKKGIAKIIY
+756 NR
-770 KNLPFKVTKNQLEGE
+770 LPFKISSRELEGLL
-785 TILVALTYLKE
+785 IGVKISYQKE
-796 TRWVNLQV
+796 NKWGTLNVGSQ
-804 YSLSPKRYYF
+804 SPPKYYF
-814 S
+814 LDGW

>member
-1 MGVIIMKFKWMM
+1 MKFKWMM

-35 DTGLAENTAN
+35 DTGLAEKTVDEAVIDNG
-45 ETIIENQIID
+45 IID

-60 MKSAGNSLE
+60 MKSAGDSLE
-69 ISDFPDDELKGEEV
+69 ISDFPDDELNGEDV

-91 IMTKDDRLDV
+91 IMTKYDRLDV

-151 GNRYN
+151 GNQYN

-247 EIDVPSIVGKGDNR
+247 EIDVPSTVGKGDDK
-261 YIEVTMPPDANGNLK
+261 YIKVTLPPDANGNLK

-289 NGKSIIPL
+289 NGKSVISL
-297 NGLDIGEYDVH
+297 NGLDIGDYNVR
-308 ITYDSDIKYGSYDYD
+308 IVYDSDIKYGSYDGD
-323 YYNMKVTYNPHFKIT
+323 YYHVKVTYNPHFKIT
-338 LPTVAYLTDST
+338 IPSVAYLTDST
-349 ITFTGSKD
+349 VTFTGSKD

-390 SGPKTYSYKFEGMY
+390 SGPKTYSYKFEGTY

-411 DGQFNVTLIL
+411 NGEFKVTLT
-421 CDVLLPKTV
+421 LLT
-430 YSELPFEATFTGPQS
+430 
-445 MNGYLDCSYGSG
+445 
-457 GNVKKGKATL
+457 
-467 TIDGLKAGVKTIDYY
+467 
-482 FTDSNGN
+482 
-489 NFYRSSFNVDVIKLP
+489 
-504 INVSLPKTVYAGH
+504 VSLPKTVYAGH

-527 SMNGAIISS
+527 SMNGFLDTS
-536 YFKDDY
+536 YGEYGTD
-542 VNVRKGKATMTVNG
+542 VRDGKATLTIKS
-556 LKAGVKTIDYYFTDS
+556 LKAGVKTIKYDFTDS
-571 KGHTVYLSFKV
+571 KGNIFYSSFKV
-582 NVIKPPIIK
+582 NVIKPPVIK

-727 KVKMTFYRQYYN
+727 KVKMTFYRQYYK

-804 YSLSPKRYYF
+804 YSLSPKIYYF